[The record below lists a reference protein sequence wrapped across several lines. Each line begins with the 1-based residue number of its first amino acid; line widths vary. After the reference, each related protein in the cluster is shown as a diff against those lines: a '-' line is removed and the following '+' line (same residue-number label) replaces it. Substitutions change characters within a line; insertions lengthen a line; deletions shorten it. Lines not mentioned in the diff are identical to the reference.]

1 MNKLIAVVSFVLIA
15 AFVIHAQD
23 VRHPDQGAMKKI
35 EELEKVKLIETL
47 GMDEQTTLKFFT
59 RRTKYR
65 EEQSQLIRSSLNL
78 IDQMSDL
85 TKKNDGKNDEELKK
99 MIEQYQDLE
108 SKILKK
114 KLEFYN
120 SLNDILTYKQIAKVM
135 VFERKFK
142 DEIRAAL
149 MQERRKGKH

>member
-1 MNKLIAVVSFVLIA
+1 MNKIIAAVSFVLIA
-15 AFVIHAQD
+15 AFVLNAQD
-23 VRHPDQGAMKKI
+23 IKQPNQGPLKKI

-47 GMDEQTTLKFFT
+47 GMNEQTTLKFFA

-65 EEQSQLIRSSLNL
+65 EEQAQLVKNIFNV

-85 TKKNDGKNDEELKK
+85 TKNGDGKNNEELKK
-99 MIEQYQDLE
+99 LIDQYQDLE
-108 SKILKK
+108 NKILRKK
-114 KLEFYN
+114 QEFYN
-120 SLNDILTYKQIAKVM
+120 SLTDILTYNQIAKVI

-142 DEIRAAL
+142 EEIRAAL

>member
-15 AFVIHAQD
+15 AFVINAQD
-23 VRHPDQGAMKKI
+23 MKRPDQGAMKKI

-65 EEQSQLIRSSLNL
+65 EEQSQLIKSTINL

-108 SKILKK
+108 AKLLKK

-135 VFERKFK
+135 VFERRFK